1 MFFSWI
7 LCNLQHTETETEL
20 HGKKIFEAF
29 IQEYKY
35 HHIIIKDRKLGYKY
49 GWKVNNFGSDIKT
62 VFIQT
67 VSKNP
72 VLISLS
78 IKNFMSPSSESW
90 EGKIKL
96 FRISKNLCQ
105 LHLDSYCGE
114 DAQVSLFDAVKYQFK
129 IVKIIGRQPQSLRE
143 IVNGVRL

>member
-1 MFFSWI
+1 M
-7 LCNLQHTETETEL
+7 
-20 HGKKIFEAF
+20 
-29 IQEYKY
+29 
-35 HHIIIKDRKLGYKY
+35 GYKY

-143 IVNGVRL
+143 IVNGVRF